1 MAELTFDAM
10 DHQKASGSL
19 VSLENPVGSTLFKHE
34 RFRQLC
40 GELEDLGLG
49 WGVVRSDGCQFNKAW
64 PGREYFGDPVEKG
77 QLWVSNF
84 GLEGLNRR
92 CKGADSVAQWTHEH
106 RHVRGS
112 VRVEEPDGSHYWTSV
127 GAWSGEYT
135 AETAE
140 AYARCLKHA
149 LAGLACKA
157 DVPPKIQDTKLM
169 KRARVAEFKTPA
181 DRVASASSAE
191 VSLEELDKS
200 LEDLNDVLVEED
212 ITEAEKEAVD
222 EELRKSEIQRKAYWD
237 GVAKQKKWDQVRP
250 DLSVFRLSGSK
261 LTKNPREDPDYIKKV
276 VEGVGFGE
284 KVAEHHAHLSPAD
297 IDLCREVIAR
307 KASAFSVDGSARTT
321 VIRGVAHDVV
331 PTGPPVSS
339 QPMHLKGESAE
350 WVDQKLEEEVHRG
363 QLVRGTSAWGS
374 APFPTK
380 EAPEHKRSRK
390 RRLVVDY
397 RRVNSRVKRSVYY
410 CRRSSDVIGAAAGSA
425 FYTFV
430 DAAAGFNQLV
440 NTRRARQVL
449 AIVSSRAGK
458 FLPTCLTFG
467 PVNGP
472 DDFSYTVDRLYSAG
486 SASER
491 QRYGTEWLAYVDDLT
506 VRTGRVLDGRVL
518 TDEEYREE
526 VRAAAKGATA
536 SSGLQHPAEA
546 LGELGFNPEGL
557 GAECDARKSRKKEG
571 SKHDQAKTDLNHPT
585 RAENIAC
592 TVGVS
597 PRNNVLARRE
607 KTEAVRSSCL
617 SRFCRS
623 LCVVPALL
631 SGLVSLRS
639 SCRQVG
645 LGFRVRRRVRRV
657 RRASRFAVAAVC

>member
-1 MAELTFDAM
+1 M
-10 DHQKASGSL
+10 
-19 VSLENPVGSTLFKHE
+19 
-34 RFRQLC
+34 
-40 GELEDLGLG
+40 
-49 WGVVRSDGCQFNKAW
+49 
-64 PGREYFGDPVEKG
+64 
-77 QLWVSNF
+77 
-84 GLEGLNRR
+84 
-92 CKGADSVAQWTHEH
+92 
-106 RHVRGS
+106 
-112 VRVEEPDGSHYWTSV
+112 
-127 GAWSGEYT
+127 
-135 AETAE
+135 
-140 AYARCLKHA
+140 
-149 LAGLACKA
+149 
-157 DVPPKIQDTKLM
+157 
-169 KRARVAEFKTPA
+169 
-181 DRVASASSAE
+181 
-191 VSLEELDKS
+191 
-200 LEDLNDVLVEED
+200 EED
-212 ITEAEKEAVD
+212 ITEAEKEEID
-222 EELRKSEIQRKAYWD
+222 EELRKSENQRKAYWD
-237 GVAKQKKWDQVRP
+237 EMAKQKKWDQV
-250 DLSVFRLSGSK
+250 RLSGSK

-284 KVAEHHAHLSPAD
+284 KVAEHHGHLSPVD
-297 IDLCREVIAR
+297 VDLCREVIAR
-307 KASAFSVDGSARTT
+307 KASAFWIDGSARTT
-321 VIRGVAHDVV
+321 VRGVAV

-363 QLVRGTSAWGS
+363 QLVRGTSPWGS

-449 AIVSSRAGK
+449 AIVSRAGK

-486 SASER
+486 SANEK

-518 TDEEYREE
+518 TDEEYRKE
-526 VRAAAKGATA
+526 VQAAAKSA
-536 SSGLQHPAEA
+536 SAASGLQHPAEA

-557 GAECDARKSRKKEG
+557 GAECDARKSRRKEG

-585 RAENIAC
+585 RAEYSVC
-592 TVGVS
+592 TVRVS
-597 PRNNVLARRE
+597 PRNNVLARR
-607 KTEAVRSSCL
+607 KKARVVSFARVCQS
-617 SRFCRS
+617 FCV
-623 LCVVPALL
+623 LPALL
-631 SGLVSLRS
+631 SVSVFVFPELVSSGWCVLSRS
-639 SCRQVG
+639 SSGSSSTPFSRCSNWFGGCSFRTCLFEVVDPQPFSVLSPPVMG
-645 LGFRVRRRVRRV
+645 RRDREEGFLGRDPEALTSRRDRGRSRSTARLPSTQRVQTDRGIMDTRTSQQTRDPSRGGHAGSAARADEGGHDRRHGARRRSQRSSEENRLWSIS
-657 RRASRFAVAAVC
+657 ASR